1 MGFTIEEAKRSAFE
15 AKIKVIGVGGGGGNM
30 IDHIVREGAIEELE
44 NLELIS
50 ANTDAQALINSK
62 AHTTIQLGERTS
74 GGLGAG
80 ARPEMGKKSAE
91 ESYEEITKVLDGANL
106 VFISAGFGG
115 GTGTGAAPVIA
126 KAAKEVG
133 AFTIAIVTTPF
144 KIEMKKRMNTA
155 LEGLKELRKECDS
168 IIVIPNEKLRSVAM
182 KGAGIKDAF
191 KIVDEVLSDAVSG
204 MCAVILKSGES
215 DINIDFNDV
224 KTAMSHRGSSLLC
237 MGKASGEGSAQ
248 EAVKNATQSPLL
260 DDIELK
266 GARGLIA
273 NCKMHPSHPFDDV
286 YEAMEFL
293 NGLIGDDGEDPD
305 VFFGT
310 WTDSKM
316 PEDAVEVTIIATGLD
331 GKEEKLD
338 KPEPQKL
345 QKTGTD
351 DLFSSFYSTSPS
363 RKVDLDKV
371 DLDQPAY
378 IRRQQ
383 D

>member
-50 ANTDAQALINSK
+50 ANTDAQALLNSK

-191 KIVDEVLSDAVSG
+191 KIVDEVLSDAVGG
-204 MCAVILKSGES
+204 MCAVILKSG
-215 DINIDFNDV
+215 
-224 KTAMSHRGSSLLC
+224 
-237 MGKASGEGSAQ
+237 
-248 EAVKNATQSPLL
+248 
-260 DDIELK
+260 
-266 GARGLIA
+266 
-273 NCKMHPSHPFDDV
+273 
-286 YEAMEFL
+286 
-293 NGLIGDDGEDPD
+293 
-305 VFFGT
+305 
-310 WTDSKM
+310 
-316 PEDAVEVTIIATGLD
+316 
-331 GKEEKLD
+331 
-338 KPEPQKL
+338 
-345 QKTGTD
+345 
-351 DLFSSFYSTSPS
+351 
-363 RKVDLDKV
+363 
-371 DLDQPAY
+371 
-378 IRRQQ
+378 
-383 D
+383 